1 MKVLLINGS
10 PHKEGCTFTAL
21 NEVAKT
27 LEKNGIETEIL
38 SGQDVQLNTELMEAL
53 KYYDSVTNRR
63 ITFEY
68 LMLKDVNDS
77 TSQVQVTSKEMANG
91 IENVVIAKNNLDAI
105 AQTVANSM
113 DEISSGVSEING
125 SAQDVSVMANTTSDN
140 IQIMK
145 SIIDT
150 FKLE

>member
-1 MKVLLINGS
+1 M
-10 PHKEGCTFTAL
+10 
-21 NEVAKT
+21 
-27 LEKNGIETEIL
+27 
-38 SGQDVQLNTELMEAL
+38 Q
-53 KYYDSVTNRR
+53 R
-63 ITFEY
+63 
-68 LMLKDVNDS
+68 
-77 TSQVQVTSKEMANG
+77 
-91 IENVVIAKNNLDAI
+91 NNLDAI